1 MKKKK
6 TQFGLSTCDGNSNK
20 KAAAKKTK
28 KVKQVC
34 CPSLLFC
41 EQALVKFLL
50 PGPRSRSLI
59 LSQSFSRSI

>member
-6 TQFGLSTCDGNSNK
+6 QFGLSTCDGNSNKK

-50 PGPRSRSLI
+50 LCPRSRSLI